1 MTSKQAKTGE
11 EKKRRSAENWETDD
25 SEDAE
30 LNTRWRRQEMKKR
43 LSVERPAKNLETL
56 EIRTKERAKE
66 QSEALET
73 LFECTPAKANAIDR
87 RLKAL
92 GPGCRLQ
99 EAPALVAYELSGI
112 PENIY
117 KDLASG
123 QLIATM
129 PPNEVKDVGTSP
141 DRFADDMAT
150 DTTDLPAE
158 KVVGPLFVAKDMAT
172 GTTDLAVE
180 NVVGPLFV
188 AKDMATDT
196 TDLAVEKVS
205 APHTRSSRL
214 AAFFYLLMSLMIFFG
229 LFCLYMELKSDRKPK
244 TQHGILY
251 KNIYSHRHTPFPTP
265 ARYASTPITFVYP
278 PTPAPQLGLER
289 MMMGSS
295 LGGVMRGRGR

>member
-1 MTSKQAKTGE
+1 MSKQAKTGE
-11 EKKRRSAENWETDD
+11 EKKRLSAENWETDD

-172 GTTDLAVE
+172 
-180 NVVGPLFV
+180 
-188 AKDMATDT
+188 DT
-196 TDLAVEKVS
+196 TDLAVEEVS

-229 LFCLYMELKSDRKPK
+229 LFCLYMELKSDPKPK

-278 PTPAPQLGLER
+278 PSPAPQLGLER